1 MEQIKKTEIVFYD
14 KGKTTELFPKTEIN
28 SVIDTSTGLTVRQYI
43 DEIKSGIKDIEEVS
57 IPELENRVTE
67 LEDKEVDLSSYYTKV
82 EVDNKVASQN
92 IYIQGIDERVNDL
105 ENADNLEPEDFKTIN
120 GESLIGSGDIKVQVE
135 IDTSDLATKEELES
149 LDNKK
154 QDSLVSGQNIKS
166 INGESL
172 VGSGNLI
179 LEAEGLEVIE
189 VTQEEYDNLTS
200 YDPNVLYAIS
210 DGIMGLQFRVL
221 TEAEYNSLTS
231 YSDNI
236 VYVVKDKPSKT
247 EVIGEIQTDIDKLK
261 SMCRYSLNWFNKE
274 EIRSGVAIGEDGV
287 LYGGYDES
295 SKVSGLIDLDL
306 YRRVYTGHLLPYFYY
321 YNPNGNATMQ
331 IRYRFLDSNKNVVSI
346 PDFNFDSDTYEP
358 TDVMSGTISDGG
370 GYQGVYPDYARY
382 IQFNLPENYDELFI
396 CNYNDLAIY
405 KGGDGFPEYK
415 LETFNSMCA
424 LIMNLEKRIK
434 ALEDKE

>member
-67 LEDKEVDLSSYYTKV
+67 LEEKEVDLSAYYTKV
-82 EVDNKVASQN
+82 EVDNKESAQN
-92 IYIQGIDERVNDL
+92 IYIQGLDERVNDL

-236 VYVVKDKPSKT
+236 IYVVKDKPSLS
-247 EVIGEIQTDIDKLK
+247 ERVAELERIVAELQTK
-261 SMCRYSLNWFNKE
+261 
-274 EIRSGVAIGEDGV
+274 
-287 LYGGYDES
+287 
-295 SKVSGLIDLDL
+295 
-306 YRRVYTGHLLPYFYY
+306 
-321 YNPNGNATMQ
+321 
-331 IRYRFLDSNKNVVSI
+331 
-346 PDFNFDSDTYEP
+346 
-358 TDVMSGTISDGG
+358 
-370 GYQGVYPDYARY
+370 
-382 IQFNLPENYDELFI
+382 
-396 CNYNDLAIY
+396 
-405 KGGDGFPEYK
+405 
-415 LETFNSMCA
+415 
-424 LIMNLEKRIK
+424 
-434 ALEDKE
+434 

>member
-67 LEDKEVDLSSYYTKV
+67 LEEKDVDLSAYYTKV

-236 VYVVKDKPSKT
+236 IYVVKDKTSRVET
-247 EVIGEIQTDIDKLK
+247 KL
-261 SMCRYSLNWFNKE
+261 E
-274 EIRSGVAIGEDGV
+274 
-287 LYGGYDES
+287 ES
-295 SKVSGLIDLDL
+295 SIATGINIYNYNNRKVGYRIGDDGELVEASGYSVSGLINLEYHKTESMAYGVAVYIHCVSGDITKNRYRWIDADGNVRGMWSGLDEKEETIKYGNMFSPMYIPEYAKYIQIEVQGLEDITVANYQELLDSGITDDDLP
-306 YRRVYTGHLLPYFYY
+306 LPYES
-321 YNPNGNATMQ
+321 YNLQEVVNKLFQ
-331 IRYRFLDSNKNVVSI
+331 I
-346 PDFNFDSDTYEP
+346 
-358 TDVMSGTISDGG
+358 
-370 GYQGVYPDYARY
+370 
-382 IQFNLPENYDELFI
+382 
-396 CNYNDLAIY
+396 
-405 KGGDGFPEYK
+405 
-415 LETFNSMCA
+415 
-424 LIMNLEKRIK
+424 EKRLK
-434 ALEDKE
+434 LLEG

>member
-67 LEDKEVDLSSYYTKV
+67 LEEKGVDLSGYYTKV

-105 ENADNLEPEDFKTIN
+105 ENAENLEPEDFKTIN

-236 VYVVKDKPSKT
+236 VYVVKDKTSRVET
-247 EVIGEIQTDIDKLK
+247 KL
-261 SMCRYSLNWFNKE
+261 E
-274 EIRSGVAIGEDGV
+274 
-287 LYGGYDES
+287 ES
-295 SKVSGLIDLDL
+295 SIATGLNIYDYNNRKVGYRIGDNGELVEASGYSVSGLINLEYHKTESMVYGEALYINCVSGDITENRYRWIDSDGNVRGIWDGHEEKEETIKYGTMISPMYIPEYAKYIQIEVHGLEDITVANYQELLDAGITGDDLP
-306 YRRVYTGHLLPYFYY
+306 LPYES
-321 YNPNGNATMQ
+321 YNLQEVVNKLFQ
-331 IRYRFLDSNKNVVSI
+331 I
-346 PDFNFDSDTYEP
+346 
-358 TDVMSGTISDGG
+358 
-370 GYQGVYPDYARY
+370 
-382 IQFNLPENYDELFI
+382 
-396 CNYNDLAIY
+396 
-405 KGGDGFPEYK
+405 
-415 LETFNSMCA
+415 
-424 LIMNLEKRIK
+424 EKRLK
-434 ALEDKE
+434 LLEG

>member
-14 KGKTTELFPKTEIN
+14 KGKTTELFPKTEVN

-67 LEDKEVDLSSYYTKV
+67 LEEKEVDLSAYYTKV
-82 EVDNKVASQN
+82 EVDNKESAQN

-120 GESLIGSGDIKVQVE
+120 GESLI
-135 IDTSDLATKEELES
+135 
-149 LDNKK
+149 
-154 QDSLVSGQNIKS
+154 
-166 INGESL
+166 
-172 VGSGNLI
+172 GSGNLI

-236 VYVVKDKPSKT
+236 VYVVKDKPSLS
-247 EVIGEIQTDIDKLK
+247 E
-261 SMCRYSLNWFNKE
+261 R
-274 EIRSGVAIGEDGV
+274 VA
-287 LYGGYDES
+287 
-295 SKVSGLIDLDL
+295 
-306 YRRVYTGHLLPYFYY
+306 
-321 YNPNGNATMQ
+321 
-331 IRYRFLDSNKNVVSI
+331 
-346 PDFNFDSDTYEP
+346 
-358 TDVMSGTISDGG
+358 
-370 GYQGVYPDYARY
+370 
-382 IQFNLPENYDELFI
+382 EL
-396 CNYNDLAIY
+396 
-405 KGGDGFPEYK
+405 E
-415 LETFNSMCA
+415 
-424 LIMNLEKRIK
+424 RIVAELQAK
-434 ALEDKE
+434 